1 MSQIYF
7 ISFRK
12 ESLQQLKA
20 AINKIPNNKVY
31 ILVHFLHLRDDI
43 TYEKIK
49 KNIHIYFELVA
60 CIDFIKSWNQKH
72 KSENKIIIMSPKT
85 IKEFY
90 DISFIPYYQLMNY
103 STGPNGPTCST
114 EPTGSSGP
122 IGPTSS
128 TGPNGPIGPT
138 GPGNIQFNSTE
149 DIKKSIYSY
158 FNDRPGTVMFLN
170 GLTLGYPDNV
180 KMFIISRCVCSN
192 DNSKNMICGKIIK
205 KSIEENIKPD
215 DNEKS
220 KYPTYEIIFF

>member
-43 TYEKIK
+43 THEKIK

-103 STGPNGPTCST
+103 STSRPDRAGS
-114 EPTGSSGP
+114 TGS
-122 IGPTSS
+122 
-128 TGPNGPIGPT
+128 
-138 GPGNIQFNSTE
+138 GNIQFNSTE

-205 KSIEENIKPD
+205 KSIEENIKPG

>member
-43 TYEKIK
+43 TKKKIK

-103 STGPNGPTCST
+103 STGST
-114 EPTGSSGP
+114 G
-122 IGPTSS
+122 S
-128 TGPNGPIGPT
+128 TGPT
-138 GPGNIQFNSTE
+138 GQGNIQFNSTE

-205 KSIEENIKPD
+205 KSTEENIKPD

>member
-43 TYEKIK
+43 TSEKIK
-49 KNIHIYFELVA
+49 KNIHIYFELIA

-103 STGPNGPTCST
+103 SAGRTGSAG
-114 EPTGSSGP
+114 PTGS
-122 IGPTSS
+122 
-128 TGPNGPIGPT
+128 NGPT

-205 KSIEENIKPD
+205 KSTEENIKPG